1 MVMNARSA
9 IMNYYLSNRA
19 DKYADAH
26 ETLDTLRASDA
37 YPRIRDSI
45 IRGRYQIRT
54 PPLLLLLLPE
64 TVADEGEYL
73 KPRCRWKRY
82 RAQTRI
88 GSRVSIR
95 RAYQF
100 ELFVLGNPQLSPF
113 LFRST
118 DNPAALSRARP
129 VSVR

>member
-54 PPLLLLLLPE
+54 PAPRSRSPLPLLLLLLPE

-73 KPRCRWKRY
+73 KPPPVEAIP
-82 RAQTRI
+82 RANADRI
-88 GSRVSIR
+88 ARINQARVSIR
-95 RAYQF
+95 DRF
-100 ELFVLGNPQLSPF
+100 ELFVLGNPQTVSFPF
-113 LFRST
+113 
-118 DNPAALSRARP
+118 P
-129 VSVR
+129 VD